1 MLYRYTSLLR
11 ALDFVLCSRMLRALG
26 MCALAPIT
34 RGAWTVSHAPH
45 KSIRQPNSAAPP
57 ASFCSSALRVSCRV
71 FGMTGICSMIYYH
84 IFTADNH
91 SAVSP
96 NYLSRPSCSNTPGLS
111 HAASLSILR
120 RLRMVPFVLLDE
132 PFLRMTPYLNV
143 RTTIE
148 QGLLIN
154 QENEQSHIS
163 KGAPVPA
170 SESAPFQLC
179 VPWALSEMKIN
190 EQRLTTSPHAIGTYN
205 LQQSTYHLR
214 P

>member
-96 NYLSRPSCSNTPGLS
+96 NYLSRPRCSNTPGLS

-132 PFLRMTPYLNV
+132 PFLRM
-143 RTTIE
+143 IF
-148 QGLLIN
+148 GLKSIFYIFLFFLIKMGFVT
-154 QENEQSHIS
+154 EKCVFE
-163 KGAPVPA
+163 KLDWGFLGAYGV
-170 SESAPFQLC
+170 
-179 VPWALSEMKIN
+179 
-190 EQRLTTSPHAIGTYN
+190 
-205 LQQSTYHLR
+205 
-214 P
+214 